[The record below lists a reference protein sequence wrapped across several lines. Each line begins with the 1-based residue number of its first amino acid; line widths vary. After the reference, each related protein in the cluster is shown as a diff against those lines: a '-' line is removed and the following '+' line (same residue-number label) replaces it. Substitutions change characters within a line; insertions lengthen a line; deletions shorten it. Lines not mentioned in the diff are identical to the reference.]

1 MYAAEK
7 TNEPDRQ
14 TKTVTLLICLLP
26 LLRYYIPGLKP
37 LMFSD
42 LAQLYLVFIGITN
55 KKAGRHASHV
65 PVLNAL
71 LLYGAY
77 VVFATALSAIYMP
90 VFDFSTNVTTIS
102 RLWIYILIM
111 LFTLDPFFSKE
122 YGFQIALKIAV
133 VNSCLTTVQQI
144 LYTAFGI
151 RTAFLLPFLNAEA
164 GYSNAHI
171 LNARAFRP
179 TGLFYEPAQ
188 SLYYFIP
195 VLLILLFSVF
205 NNPAADEK
213 AKKKNALLSVI
224 LSIGLICTE
233 SGAAVV
239 ITLAIWVL
247 FVLYYL
253 KKSGNIKGLLVFAA
267 FLLMIPVL
275 FKLPFFVTAFNRG
288 TSYDSASGSTRIL
301 RGFLTWMQFP
311 SEYKILGIGYA
322 NYGAYVKFGNFF
334 TEYDYI
340 QDVGYTNAAAQIL
353 SGLGIVGAC
362 ILAAFFYRTYQCS
375 KKDLP
380 SALLILYLFVSL
392 FYSTIFMGVYFIVFM
407 AFIFSRTKS
416 EKTED
421 AVQHEFVPNRAPEI

>member
-7 TNEPDRQ
+7 TNGPDRQ

-55 KKAGRHASHV
+55 KNAGRHTSHV

-205 NNPAADEK
+205 DNPAADEK

-288 TSYDSASGSTRIL
+288 TNITQGSGSTRIL
-301 RGFLTWMQFP
+301 RSFLTWAQFP
-311 SEYKILGIGYA
+311 FEFKIFGIGYA
-322 NYGAYVKFGNFF
+322 NYSAYVHYSGFF
-334 TEYDYI
+334 TEYDFI
-340 QDVGYTNAAAQIL
+340 QDVGYTNAAGQIL
-353 SGLGIVGAC
+353 SGMGIIGA
-362 ILAAFFYRTYQCS
+362 LLLLVFFYRTYQCS

-380 SALLILYLFVSL
+380 STILILYLFVSL
-392 FYSTIFMGVYFIVFM
+392 FYSGIFMGIFFMIYM
-407 AFIFSRTKS
+407 AFIFSRTKTGDGS
-416 EKTED
+416 ESEQKE
-421 AVQHEFVPNRAPEI
+421 